1 MKVNADININYG
13 ILDSIISRL
22 PSLVSDIV
30 SKTAYDCQEMAQN
43 FAPVDTGYLK
53 GSISVENESPT
64 KSLVI
69 ASAEY
74 ASYVEYG
81 TYKMAAQPFLMPAA
95 EITGVGFR
103 AALEGIV
110 GNL

>member
-1 MKVNADININYG
+1 MKVNVDINIRYG
-13 ILDSIISRL
+13 ILDDIINRL

-30 SKTAYDCQEMAQN
+30 SKTAHDCQEMAQD
-43 FAPVDTGYLK
+43 FAPVDTGFLK
-53 GSISVENESPT
+53 GSIATKVESPT
-64 KSLVI
+64 MALVI